1 MPFENL
7 LAEMSRKGISRLDLS
22 KNKKLNLSYE
32 SIRNKFSE
40 KTEWTRR
47 EMLVIQQDYFPDK
60 TLEYLFN

>member
-7 LAEMSRKGISRLDLS
+7 LAEMSRKGISKLDLS

-32 SIRNKFSE
+32 SIRNKFSK